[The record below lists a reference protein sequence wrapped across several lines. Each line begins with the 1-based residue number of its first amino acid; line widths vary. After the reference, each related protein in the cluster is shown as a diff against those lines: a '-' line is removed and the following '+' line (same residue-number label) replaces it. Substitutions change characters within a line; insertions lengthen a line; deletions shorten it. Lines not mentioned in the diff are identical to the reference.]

1 MNDRFKEEELLKIV
15 GDPQNIIQKV
25 KKIVIRKL
33 VKPVINNNKE
43 YYEVQWKGYNETT
56 LEQRDIMLEDVPKL
70 EPIWEEKLNSILW

>member
-1 MNDRFKEEELLKIV
+1 LNDRFKEEELLKIV

-43 YYEVQWKGYNETT
+43 YYEVQ
-56 LEQRDIMLEDVPKL
+56 
-70 EPIWEEKLNSILW
+70 